1 MNSMEVRPKTPA
13 LQRYAARFILLA
25 ALCGSST
32 LAAANRTR
40 VYEARFDAVWT
51 AADSVAKESFLLDH
65 SSRDKGRL
73 LFRTGPLRAYRFE
86 VVVTEMQPGRT
97 RVQLDL
103 RTNLRGL
110 EKDAWRNAA
119 RYLDL
124 VSRRV
129 QGPPK

>member
-1 MNSMEVRPKTPA
+1 MQANHTMPA
-13 LQRYAARFILLA
+13 VLRCSARLILLA
-25 ALCGSST
+25 ALCASVS
-32 LAAANRTR
+32 LAAGSRAR
-40 VYEARFDAVWT
+40 VYEARFDAVWM
-51 AADSVAKESFLLDH
+51 AAHSVAQDSFLLDN

-86 VVVTEMQPGRT
+86 VMVTQIQSGKT
-97 RVQLDL
+97 RVQLEL

-124 VSRRV
+124 VSKKV
-129 QGPPK
+129 QGSPR